1 MTRDE
6 NGSVK
11 KRQYLLD
18 DTEVAKEKVKLYKE
32 EAYKAQGFNTIGSG
46 HSGAAFNLSGS
57 ALNTERVWQDLGAP
71 QWGTPAK

>member
-1 MTRDE
+1 MRD
-6 NGSVK
+6 
-11 KRQYLLD
+11 L
-18 DTEVAKEKVKLYKE
+18 KE